1 MTTKTITTVRFTDTA
16 KTFAN
21 AKIARKFVR
30 ANGLTVKNAVFTAAD
45 NTYTFTVAM
54 PTAAAAPAKSAAAYG
69 LADLFIAPTLPTD
82 VIAQSKALPTAAPAK
97 SKKAQPAAKKPAAKK
112 TVQPSAQNKADAK
125 ILAARAIRQIAARR
139 MSE

>member
-97 SKKAQPAAKKPAAKK
+97 SKKAQPAAKK